1 MNATSV
7 SAEYAG
13 AALGDLRLTKRL
25 LAIANRM
32 AEQPERSFPKAMQ
45 GEAELE
51 AVYRFFQNESVTWR
65 TVLAPH
71 IARTL
76 ERVATA
82 TEPVVVAHDT
92 TEFEF
97 RGEGRVDLGRLL
109 QSGRGFYGHFAL
121 AVGGHE
127 VRDPLGVMGLKIIVR
142 DEERVAENGQTRHR
156 NPKKEH
162 ARWLELVEEV
172 EALQSG
178 VKPIHVMDREAD
190 SYEIFAGLISSNY
203 RFVIR
208 LAQNRLLDDG
218 TSKLFDELNQ
228 VAGIAEREVFLGH
241 RKRHGSAEHRKIH
254 PPRDV
259 RPAKLAFAAKSVCV
273 RRPGYITGS
282 MPKQLQLNVVR
293 VFEVDTPTGFEPV
306 EWRLV
311 TSEPIDTVDQVLA
324 IVDFYRKRWVI
335 EELFKALKTGCAVE
349 KRQLESL
356 DGILKM
362 LALFIPIAWNLLRLR
377 VLAREAPKKPAAA
390 VLNATQITILR
401 QIPRS
406 RARLGERPSVR
417 DALLAIAALG
427 GHLTRNGDPGWI
439 TLHRGFEEL
448 QALERGWNIAL
459 SAERCDQS

>member
-1 MNATSV
+1 
-7 SAEYAG
+7 
-13 AALGDLRLTKRL
+13 
-25 LAIANRM
+25 
-32 AEQPERSFPKAMQ
+32 
-45 GEAELE
+45 
-51 AVYRFFQNESVTWR
+51 
-65 TVLAPH
+65 
-71 IARTL
+71 
-76 ERVATA
+76 
-82 TEPVVVAHDT
+82 
-92 TEFEF
+92 
-97 RGEGRVDLGRLL
+97 
-109 QSGRGFYGHFAL
+109 
-121 AVGGHE
+121 
-127 VRDPLGVMGLKIIVR
+127 
-142 DEERVAENGQTRHR
+142 
-156 NPKKEH
+156 
-162 ARWLELVEEV
+162 
-172 EALQSG
+172 
-178 VKPIHVMDREAD
+178 MDREAD
-190 SYEIFAGLISSNY
+190 SYEIFAGMISSGY

-241 RKRHGSAEHRKIH
+241 RKRHGSAAHRKIH
-254 PPRDV
+254 PPRDA

-273 RRPGYITGS
+273 RRPGYIAGS

-356 DGILKM
+356 DGILRM

-390 VLNATQITILR
+390 VLTANQITILR
-401 QIPRS
+401 QVPRS
-406 RARLGERPSVR
+406 SVRLGACPSVR

-427 GHLTRNGDPGWI
+427 GHLARNGDPGWI

-459 SAERCDQS
+459 FAKRCDQS